1 MEEISLGRK
10 IVYQNTPEHI
20 LKYIQQHKST
30 VLMKKT
36 DLYHTIRNIFSI
48 QIQRNSNLL
57 PLLVKIIVY
66 SSIRDCHHD
75 NQDAK

>member
-20 LKYIQQHKST
+20 LKDIKQHKST
-30 VLMKKT
+30 VLIKGT
-36 DLYHTIRNIFSI
+36 DFTIRNIFSI
-48 QIQRNSNLL
+48 QIKKNSNLL